1 MVLDDSFSIHCT
13 SPGRGCDLSAAAQEA
28 TQQMVNQLVTHLITP
43 PSGVLGVCS
52 DTNCSTLG
60 PAQVAWCHVHYEM
73 CRDAMVAAV
82 RAREPHKGS
91 CAMGRWMAVN
101 RMPSVTL
108 TGWRS
113 WLPSTIFRQMQHLLG
128 VAHEMD
134 GTGENGWNGDES
146 KIDLHNNFF
155 GARIGE
161 TMLMGVAAGQV
172 SRGELPV
179 DLRMYMISFAGR
191 SGPSD
196 CPSCLYVGG
205 AG

>member
-1 MVLDDSFSIHCT
+1 M
-13 SPGRGCDLSAAAQEA
+13 PGRDGCGGKGTGAAQGLLRDG
-28 TQQMVNQLVTHLITP
+28 TLDGGQQNAFRHAYWMAI
-43 PSGVLGVCS
+43 
-52 DTNCSTLG
+52 
-60 PAQVAWCHVHYEM
+60 
-73 CRDAMVAAV
+73 MVAEYHIPTDA
-82 RAREPHKGS
+82 A
-91 CAMGRWMAVN
+91 
-101 RMPSVTL
+101 L
-108 TGWRS
+108 
-113 WLPSTIFRQMQHLLG
+113 LLG

-179 DLRMYMISFAGR
+179 DLRMYMISFAGS